1 MDARVYRRAKVSVP
15 FQCVR
20 SLAQPPSEPVIATS
34 EWKARPVLHPIRP
47 RDDPRPA
54 SAGRTWPAPGKTIFI
69 LSLLFNSLR
78 GNIIAAGS
86 RPLYTGAR
94 GTALSSLPRT
104 RMTGPAGRSGRQTG
118 QCDRPLSI
126 GCVRAASISMTKAKE
141 HSVPYLTVRKDDL
154 KRINA
159 YFEACDKSGI
169 PFIRCENA
177 RTRATVTFDH
187 ASLSREDRQRL
198 CDRHERLGEGVVAI
212 ADRAAEGLPRG
223 EVRYKFSTSYAEI
236 LNLPI
241 DRGEAAAE
249 ALDALIREL
258 IAE

>member
-1 MDARVYRRAKVSVP
+1 
-15 FQCVR
+15 
-20 SLAQPPSEPVIATS
+20 
-34 EWKARPVLHPIRP
+34 
-47 RDDPRPA
+47 
-54 SAGRTWPAPGKTIFI
+54 
-69 LSLLFNSLR
+69 
-78 GNIIAAGS
+78 
-86 RPLYTGAR
+86 
-94 GTALSSLPRT
+94 
-104 RMTGPAGRSGRQTG
+104 
-118 QCDRPLSI
+118 
-126 GCVRAASISMTKAKE
+126 MTKAKE

-154 KRINA
+154 ERINA
-159 YFEACDKSGI
+159 YFESCDKSGV

-187 ASLSREDRQRL
+187 ASLSREHRQRL

-223 EVRYKFSTSYAEI
+223 KVRYKFSTSYAEI